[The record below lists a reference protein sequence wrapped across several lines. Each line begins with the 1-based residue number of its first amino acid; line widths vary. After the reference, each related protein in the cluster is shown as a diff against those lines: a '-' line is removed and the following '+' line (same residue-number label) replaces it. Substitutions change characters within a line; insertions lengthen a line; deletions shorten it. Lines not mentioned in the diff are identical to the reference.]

1 MDIRDITQEP
11 EKTDNKLKTI
21 FSLQKELLNHYQKI
35 EGLPKYPIEVNVKA
49 SQVILKDFIGRITE
63 ELAEGLE
70 SLDKILMVKDKYQD
84 VTRSGE
90 HYKGTVVPMIQN
102 FNEECAD
109 ALHFAVELLI
119 FSGVDEDM
127 VMSYVHTYIMNLE
140 ADEYSIEDGKRVPTD
155 WLQLLVKAAR
165 SRNSRNGMLEWSF
178 PEKMDAMPIILA
190 EDMEPYNPGCRRL
203 DDTVYKNLMLL
214 YANCTL
220 AFNIARNT
228 LKNKPWKQTQM
239 KTDEANYRMLIIE
252 GFVKLIEFFE
262 FAGLT
267 EDDIYFLYYKKNMV
281 NKFRIK
287 SKY

>member
-214 YANCTL
+214 YASCTL

-281 NKFRIK
+281 NNFRIR

>member
-35 EGLPKYPIEVNVKA
+35 EGLPKYPIEVNVKS
-49 SQVILKDFIGRITE
+49 SQIILKDFIGRITE

-165 SRNSRNGMLEWSF
+165 SRNSRNSMLEWPF